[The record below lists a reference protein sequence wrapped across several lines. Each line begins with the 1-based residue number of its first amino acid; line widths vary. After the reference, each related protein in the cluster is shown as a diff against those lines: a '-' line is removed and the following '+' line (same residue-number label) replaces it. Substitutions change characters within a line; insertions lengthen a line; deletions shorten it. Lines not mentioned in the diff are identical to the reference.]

1 MCWYQP
7 QVEIAE
13 LEALR
18 RDLWK
23 AEQEVAVT
31 KGAGSTSKGRSR
43 LPPGPFSGGMLAG
56 EETAAGKQARSDPR
70 ELLFEEE
77 VYHDRAAGD
86 VGRELEEER
95 YTANGLKLAL
105 PRRRRTTIPS
115 PSVSPTLPPD
125 EAFVPSAYG
134 VAGGAE
140 GDVFDQEQDFN
151 DPEGQMAELDPLLEQ
166 AAVSGGYPKRLAG
179 LMAFCRVSDKDTCEI
194 LVAMGR
200 VTVNG
205 VVVQDP
211 GMKVDVLT
219 DMIVAN
225 GEIVVVAISF
235 RGLHTLSCFFL
246 HESIRNE
253 FRVVDSIFRD
263 ILAWYWWRIE
273 PGIYSL
279 IPSNDIGN
287 PSSHSGKTSQ

>member
-7 QVEIAE
+7 QAEIAE

-23 AEQEVAVT
+23 EEQEVVVT
-31 KGAGSTSKGRSR
+31 KGVGSTSKGRSR

-56 EETAAGKQARSDPR
+56 EDTTAAKQARSDAG
-70 ELLFEEE
+70 ELLFGEE
-77 VYHDRAAGD
+77 VFHDGAAGA
-86 VGRELEEER
+86 VVRELEEER
-95 YTANGLKLAL
+95 YTADGLKLAL
-105 PRRRRTTIPS
+105 PRRRRTAIRS
-115 PSVSPTLPPD
+115 PSASLTLPSD

-134 VAGGAE
+134 VAGEAE

-151 DPEGQMAELDPLLEQ
+151 DAEGQVAELDTLLEQ

-211 GMKVDVLT
+211 GIKVDVRT
-219 DMIVAN
+219 DIIVAN
-225 GEIVVVAISF
+225 GEIVVVVISF
-235 RGLHTLSCFFL
+235 VL
-246 HESIRNE
+246 
-253 FRVVDSIFRD
+253 FRFAGYVRYLRKQFSF
-263 ILAWYWWRIE
+263 
-273 PGIYSL
+273 
-279 IPSNDIGN
+279 
-287 PSSHSGKTSQ
+287 T